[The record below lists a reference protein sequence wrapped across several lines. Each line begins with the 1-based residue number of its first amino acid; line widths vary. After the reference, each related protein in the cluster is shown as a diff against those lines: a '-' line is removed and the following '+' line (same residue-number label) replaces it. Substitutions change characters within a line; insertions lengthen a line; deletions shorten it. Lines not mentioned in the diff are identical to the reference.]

1 MLENKLRM
9 LMYLMNTLWLIAAF
23 VISFVY
29 IRKTGRFF
37 KGFTHC
43 WMMNVFAAVMMVA
56 ITYIFMIQYP
66 QDKQTILRY
75 FPDGP
80 FVTAALVL
88 GWLPALLI
96 SAIAYGV
103 YRLTKTIKLRKT
115 IIKPSELNKENSEN

>member
-1 MLENKLRM
+1 
-9 LMYLMNTLWLIAAF
+9 
-23 VISFVY
+23 
-29 IRKTGRFF
+29 
-37 KGFTHC
+37 
-43 WMMNVFAAVMMVA
+43 MNVFAAVMMVA

-80 FVTAALVL
+80 FVMAALAL

-103 YRLTKTIKLRKT
+103 YRLTKTIKLQKT